1 MNREHSVIFEIAP
14 KHWFWTLLLT
24 MFSSVQFSHSVVSD
38 SLWPHEPQHARPP
51 CPSPTPGV
59 HPNPCPLSWW
69 CHPTISSCCPLLHL
83 PSIFPSSRVF
93 PIGSYA
99 SLFFIASYLLPSLV
113 TSIARHCFWLVRLF
127 VLSGVISPLFS
138 VGYWAPTN
146 LGSSSFSVL
155 SFCFFI
161 LFMGFS
167 RQEYRNGLPL
177 PSPMFIIKM
186 FTIQKYPGNPWV
198 FNDIKINNSVCLHHD
213 EVASNENEWAKTTCS
228 NVNES
233 YKHNTEKELC
243 SSLCTV

>member
-1 MNREHSVIFEIAP
+1 MPIWVKFTHSSPFEFTDSENVDVQSC
-14 KHWFWTLLLT
+14 HLLFDQFQLTLI
-24 MFSSVQFSHSVVSD
+24 H
-38 SLWPHEPQHARPP
+38 
-51 CPSPTPGV
+51 G
-59 HPNPCPLSWW
+59 PNIP
-69 CHPTISSCCPLLHL
+69 
-83 PSIFPSSRVF
+83 
-93 PIGSYA
+93 GSYA